1 MKLSA
6 FLPITTVLGCLH
18 TESFTESGTGNLVY
32 AFSNDNGATTCT
44 NDWGYREDQDGH
56 WSLTCLPGYVYA
68 FTKDGSRHWY
78 SNGIYSFS
86 WTSAVSTAGHT
97 IQWDNWITAVQ
108 IGGLGDEF
116 AFGGGGSA
124 MSTFGINRA
133 NSSLFLVW
141 SNGFIDVTGIS
152 PKGRQGHLALFLPV
166 FVFFDELGGRIYRL
180 TGFTPKASPRNEVP
194 R

>member
-18 TESFTESGTGNLVY
+18 TEGFTESGTGNLVY

-56 WSLTCLPGYVYA
+56 WSPTCLPGYVYA
-68 FTKDGSRHWY
+68 FTKDASRHWY

-86 WTSAVSTAGHT
+86 WTSAVSTVGHT
-97 IQWDNWITAVQ
+97 IQWDNWI
-108 IGGLGDEF
+108 
-116 AFGGGGSA
+116 
-124 MSTFGINRA
+124 
-133 NSSLFLVW
+133 
-141 SNGFIDVTGIS
+141 NGFIDVTGIS

-166 FVFFDELGGRIYRL
+166 FVFFDDFGGRIYRL
-180 TGFTPKASPRNEVP
+180 TGFIPKASPRNEVP
-194 R
+194 RYAQSFYSDSRST